1 MSVRFLWI
9 FIPEVCERVT
19 WGDWDI
25 FLLKPLPKNQK
36 WRELFRSS
44 LFQTCA
50 ALLICGNGPH
60 FQIHSSQNMNT
71 MYNSIIWEWM
81 FVWGSSHCLP
91 IRWITRDVPSIC
103 NLQFTSDCCQ
113 FVTLGIALLLWKYV
127 CLAMHFRGSGCIF
140 PCAMYWTLYTV
151 YTVYTL
157 YTVHCTVYTLYTLY
171 TVYTVHCVECA
182 AIKAV

>member
-9 FIPEVCERVT
+9 FTPEVCERVT

-36 WRELFRSS
+36 WRELFQSS

-151 YTVYTL
+151 
-157 YTVHCTVYTLYTLY
+157 HCTLYTLYTLY